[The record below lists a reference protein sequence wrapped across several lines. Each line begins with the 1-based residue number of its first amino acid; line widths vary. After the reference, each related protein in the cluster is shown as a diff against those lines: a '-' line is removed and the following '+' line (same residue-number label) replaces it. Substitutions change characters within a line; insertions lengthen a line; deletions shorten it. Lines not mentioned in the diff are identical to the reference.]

1 MWCIF
6 STSLP
11 SLDGA
16 IAIVHTPYNPW
27 CFTDLWR
34 YTEAAGYASH
44 SHETIFATSFKTA
57 FLEQL
62 LLGKARHKSKC
73 KLIHTAI
80 ILNIA
85 HPLPLF
91 IEVPI
96 QSQESGWSWQYL
108 CVRGIDIASE
118 LFRRVI
124 FVLFFILSQIFQTGI
139 KITQINDLLFSSCV
153 PRKLLMSLMDAIF
166 FITNQKNL
174 KFFVPYLKD
183 QFVPIITYT
192 YTTHITAK
200 MFNYK

>member
-1 MWCIF
+1 MKTTGLGNYELQHIIVLTMQYVVYVFYQIIYVVQWMWCIF

-85 HPLPLF
+85 QYYVKHYYTPHLF
-91 IEVPI
+91 MWKKWE
-96 QSQESGWSWQYL
+96 W
-108 CVRGIDIASE
+108 
-118 LFRRVI
+118 
-124 FVLFFILSQIFQTGI
+124 
-139 KITQINDLLFSSCV
+139 
-153 PRKLLMSLMDAIF
+153 RKEQKMCKMSLLI
-166 FITNQKNL
+166 
-174 KFFVPYLKD
+174 
-183 QFVPIITYT
+183 
-192 YTTHITAK
+192 
-200 MFNYK
+200 